1 MEDIAFLA
9 IQNVL
14 LKVVS
19 CDFVVSKNMRNFA
32 PMSYNDITSI
42 TDPLEAIKALF
53 AELTV
58 VKEELSAS
66 KSDVAS
72 LKRNSTRQNVTIK
85 RITLER
91 DQFKKK
97 AETLEAELQ
106 KLGGKFVE
114 KDSSNSGTPPT
125 KQSIKKQV
133 LQRTKSL
140 RQPSGKKPGG
150 QQGHEGHSICKTQ
163 NPDEIEEHKV
173 KVCPHCGCAI
183 PDDTEQ
189 TCVKSIQV
197 IDITGPLSLPS
208 VTEHKVYSA
217 VCPHCHKTVKGDS
230 PTGDC
235 KKVMYGPKL
244 QTLVVYLSVVQS
256 IPYNRIEEIVT
267 DIFMVSS
274 FSEGSIKNVLKKN
287 KQKATPIYDSI
298 LDYIEKQKAAGMDE
312 TGAYINKKLCWFW
325 CLQCPRFCYVFADE
339 SRGIKALEDHEVV
352 NRLVGLILY
361 TDRHGTYF
369 KLQVAGHQVCLV
381 HLLRNLQYL
390 NDLNPEQKWSS
401 RIQELLR
408 DAIHKS
414 KTVPLEEIDKE
425 YYKKKLGEALE
436 ENVAQYERKG
446 SNDFQALQNGLINCE
461 DYIFTF
467 LEHEE
472 VPHHNNSSEASI
484 RVLKVKTKVSGGFR
498 TKEGADEFACFHSI
512 AETAKRN
519 DISKFTALYQL
530 ISDMAPQSN
539 FIEDLISKES

>member
-97 AETLEAELQ
+97 VETLEAEIQ

-197 IDITGPLSLPS
+197 IDITEPLSLPS

-235 KKVMYGPKL
+235 KKIMYGPKL

-401 RIQELLR
+401 GIQELLK

-436 ENVAQYERKG
+436 ENVAPYERKG

-519 DISKFTALYQL
+519 GISKFTALYQL